1 MGLFKFIKSAGEKLF
16 GASEA
21 QAAPA
26 DALKQEAAKHGLDT
40 SGVQVA
46 VEGNTVKVSG
56 QAPSTEEAEKIILAM
71 GNTLGVDQ
79 VQSDLIVTK
88 EVKAAQAAAPA
99 TEATPAAEAKPAAED
114 TPSTFVT
121 VVKGDTLWAIAEK
134 TYGKGHGKDYNKIFE
149 ANRPMLG
156 HPDKIY
162 PGQVL
167 RVPPL

>member
-40 SGVQVA
+40 SGVNVA
-46 VEGNTVKVSG
+46 VEGNVVKVSG
-56 QAPSTEEAEKIILAM
+56 KAMSTEEAEKIILAM
-71 GNTLGVDQ
+71 GNTVGVDQ
-79 VQSDLIVTK
+79 IQSELIVAK
-88 EVKAAQAAAPA
+88 EVPA
-99 TEATPAAEAKPAAED
+99 
-114 TPSTFVT
+114 STFVT
-121 VVKGDTLWAIAEK
+121 VAKGDTLWAISEK
-134 TYGKGHGKDYNKIFE
+134 AYGKGHGKDYNRIFE
-149 ANRPMLG
+149 ANRPMLS

-167 RVPPL
+167 RIPPL